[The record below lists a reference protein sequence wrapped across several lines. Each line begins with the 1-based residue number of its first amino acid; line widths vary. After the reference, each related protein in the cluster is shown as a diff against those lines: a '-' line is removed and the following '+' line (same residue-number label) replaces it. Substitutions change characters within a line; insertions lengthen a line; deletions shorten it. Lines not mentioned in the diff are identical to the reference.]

1 MTLSSTGK
9 PDMYLRDLQR
19 EAGQIILH
27 TDGILCS
34 TTDELVNS
42 AAFRLILN
50 LYLDELEKRSGTI
63 LKRLPPITNS
73 EGRGHLL
80 NLFRNLAGAQLVHA
94 VKVIPEGH
102 RFLEDR
108 RALNLLVEG
117 FYDFWRAYD
126 RYLVCH
132 SEQGPHSHDQRPYR
146 TFNNTVERLKD
157 LVRALYRDICENI
170 TGKRLRIYRQVSAG
184 CNVGVIAVQKEWD
197 LPSESCIILKDIP
210 FIRQV
215 LINPPLI
222 LDPPENRRTGEFK
235 RVNVN
240 PLENLSLETDRWLC
254 YPAQVGPEVI
264 FIYFHQRFMG
274 LGCSLANLFELAT
287 EEQIARG
294 PDAVYLYG
302 VSPDHMSRFGDLPTV
317 FYDDEQ
323 NDLLVA
329 AVPGEDRFGYFGYLK
344 KMALTLHNIRIMKS
358 GRMPFHGAM
367 TRIVLRNGRSACILV
382 IGDTATGKSETLEAL
397 RTLGK
402 ENISDMTIIA
412 DDMGSLDVSEG
423 GRILGYGTEIGAF
436 IRLDDL
442 AREYA
447 FDQVDRAII
456 MSPQKVN
463 ARVIVPVGYLDEILK
478 GLPVDYIL
486 YANNYEQVDDSH
498 PVIDPIPNAE
508 DALRVFRDGAA
519 MAKGTTTSTGLVHS
533 YFANIFG
540 PPQYRDL
547 HEELAVRT
555 FHAAYATGIFIGQIR
570 TRLGVPGFEQD
581 GPREAAQA
589 LLELISGG
597 KP

>member
-1 MTLSSTGK
+1 MTLLSNEK
-9 PDMYLRDLQR
+9 PDMYLRDLQC

-34 TTDELVNS
+34 TTEELVNS
-42 AAFRLILN
+42 AAFRRILN
-50 LYLDELEKRSGTI
+50 FYLDELEKRSGTI
-63 LKRLPPITNS
+63 LKRLPSVTDLK
-73 EGRGHLL
+73 GRELL
-80 NLFRNLAGAQLVHA
+80 LTLFRNLAGVQLEHA
-94 VKVIPEGH
+94 VKVIPDGL

-108 RALNLLVEG
+108 KALNLLVEG
-117 FYDFWRAYD
+117 FYDYWRSYD
-126 RYLVCH
+126 RYLICH
-132 SEQGPHSHDQRPYR
+132 SEQGPHSHDRRPYR
-146 TFNNTVERLKD
+146 TFNSTVERLKD

-170 TGKRLRIYRQVSAG
+170 TGEGLRIYRQVSAG
-184 CNVGVIAVQKEWD
+184 CNVGVIAVQKQWD
-197 LPSESCIILKDIP
+197 LPSESCFILKDIP

-235 RVNVN
+235 PVDVN
-240 PLENLSLETDRWLC
+240 PLEDLSLEVDRWLC
-254 YPAQVGPEVI
+254 YPAQVGPQVI

-287 EEQIARG
+287 EEQIAKG
-294 PDAVYLYG
+294 PEAVYLYG
-302 VSPDHMSRFGDLPTV
+302 VSTDHMSRFGDLPTV
-317 FYDDEQ
+317 FFDDQ
-323 NDLLVA
+323 KNDLLVA

-367 TRIVLRNGRSACILV
+367 TRIVLRDGRSACILV

-397 RTLGK
+397 RVLGK
-402 ENISDMTIIA
+402 DIISDMSIIA
-412 DDMGSLDVSEG
+412 DDMGSLDLSED

-463 ARVIVPVGYLDEILK
+463 ARVIVPVGYLEEILK
-478 GLPVDYIL
+478 GLPLDYIL
-486 YANNYEQVDDSH
+486 YANNYEQVDDLH
-498 PVIDPIPNAE
+498 PVIDPLSKAE

-540 PPQYRDL
+540 PPQYKDL
-547 HEELAVRT
+547 HEELAART
-555 FHAAYATGIFIGQIR
+555 FEAAYTSGVFVGQIR

-581 GPREAAQA
+581 GPGEAAQA
-589 LLELISGG
+589 LLEMISGG